1 MEISFSLFCFS
12 VPLQRAAS
20 SEHFSAL
27 YPPSYINNADPSPQR
42 LRQTTIHLYI
52 YSTGDG
58 WAKRAYAILAFLA
71 VRRSPLPVA
80 WKPLEMFVTDVRAPQ
95 SSHVLK

>member
-1 MEISFSLFCFS
+1 MDEEGRRERF
-12 VPLQRAAS
+12 
-20 SEHFSAL
+20 
-27 YPPSYINNADPSPQR
+27 
-42 LRQTTIHLYI
+42 
-52 YSTGDG
+52 
-58 WAKRAYAILAFLA
+58 YAILAFLA